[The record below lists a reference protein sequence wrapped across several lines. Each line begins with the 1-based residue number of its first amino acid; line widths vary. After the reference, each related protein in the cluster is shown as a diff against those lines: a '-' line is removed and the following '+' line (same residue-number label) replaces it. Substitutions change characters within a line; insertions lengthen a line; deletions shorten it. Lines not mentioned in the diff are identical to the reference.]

1 MFPREVYHRLRPL
14 HLSLLEQK
22 HRKQRDQTSSLGLE
36 GGCWAEVL
44 KTFERYELNGLDI
57 GVTRQ
62 EDTRP

>member
-1 MFPREVYHRLRPL
+1 
-14 HLSLLEQK
+14 LEQK